1 MLRFVVNPFLPKRI
15 PYCAVPYELNPYAF
29 FGIGV
34 GENMDDT
41 QTLMNGFMRM
51 AVDNAVLSGNLLI
64 EVDETNLTPGQDL
77 TVYPGKVFRRQGGAP
92 GQAIFGTKFPNVST
106 ENMQLFDKARVLADE
121 STGIPSFSHGQTGVS
136 GVGRTAAGISM
147 LMGAAAGSIKTVVKN
162 FDDYM
167 LRPLGQAMF
176 AFNMQFNYNKD
187 IKGDL
192 EVKARGLES
201 LMQNEVRSQRL
212 MSFLQIVSN
221 PVLAPFAKFP
231 FIIREIAKSMMLD
244 ANKVT
249 NTPEEMLRQTY
260 LMQKNQEAMGQ
271 GGPEQQPMDMS
282 GVGGGNIG
290 VGAAPVPGEQ
300 QFTGQPPQQAQPAQ
314 QQQLDPDME
323 QWAQKNPWF
332 MGSEPIHREMTSF
345 AMYVDQRLQAQG
357 IDPAK
362 QSEKYYSEVD
372 NKMRNEFPS
381 FFGVQAN
388 NGSEMVDIEE
398 TPKRQ
403 PSQVVAT
410 ATRDSGNKKPTQ
422 IRLTK
427 TQVKLARELG
437 ITPEKYANQL
447 LKES

>member
-1 MLRFVVNPFLPKRI
+1 MNEIVNEEPNIK
-15 PYCAVPYELNPYAF
+15 EETQSTEDKF
-29 FGIGV
+29 FGVKTEIDLNDDESLQIEV
-34 GENMDDT
+34 VDDT
-41 QTLMNGFMRM
+41 PEQDRRPKKSKD
-51 AVDNAVLSGNLLI
+51 AVSKVDND
-64 EVDETNLTPGQDL
+64 EVDQEISDYSQRAADRINDIKYEYHEERRAKEAADRIAKEATKNLQTIMQENQRLQQMVDQG
-77 TVYPGKVFRRQGGAP
+77 GKVLNKTAHNNALWAKQSA
-92 GQAIFGTKFPNVST
+92 T
-106 ENMQLFDKARVLADE
+106 EAYKKAYDEGDAEAMAKAQEQLSKATLAE
-121 STGIPSFSHGQTGVS
+121 QQ
-136 GVGRTAAGISM
+136 
-147 LMGAAAGSIKTVVKN
+147 AGSVAQQVQSQII
-162 FDDYM
+162 
-167 LRPLGQAMF
+167 Q
-176 AFNMQFNYNKD
+176 NMPK
-187 IKGDL
+187 
-192 EVKARGLES
+192 
-201 LMQNEVRSQRL
+201 
-212 MSFLQIVSN
+212 
-221 PVLAPFAKFP
+221 
-231 FIIREIAKSMMLD
+231 
-244 ANKVT
+244 
-249 NTPEEMLRQTY
+249 
-260 LMQKNQEAMGQ
+260 
-271 GGPEQQPMDMS
+271 
-282 GVGGGNIG
+282 
-290 VGAAPVPGEQ
+290 
-300 QFTGQPPQQAQPAQ
+300 QAQPAQ